1 MALFLAKTE
10 PSEYSI
16 EDLAADEVTRWTG
29 VRNPTAVKAIRS
41 MLPGDRVLIYHSG
54 VQPAIVGIAQVVSD
68 PRPDP
73 QAAKSWF
80 VDLKYLQA
88 FERRV
93 SLREIK
99 ESGLFDDWAL
109 VRQGR
114 LSTMSVPALF
124 EKWFWQQI
132 YEVTSG
138 T

>member
-16 EDLAADEVTRWTG
+16 EDLAADVVTHWTG
-29 VRNPTAVKAIRS
+29 VRNPVAVRTIKT

-54 VQPAIVGIAQVVSD
+54 KEPAIAGVAQVISD
-68 PRPDP
+68 PQPDSNDP
-73 QAAKSWF
+73 KSWF

-88 FERRV
+88 FEHRV
-93 SLREIK
+93 TLREIK

-114 LSTMSVPALF
+114 LSTMPVPREF
-124 EKWFWQQI
+124 ETWFWHQ
-132 YEVTSG
+132 VLAS
-138 T
+138 